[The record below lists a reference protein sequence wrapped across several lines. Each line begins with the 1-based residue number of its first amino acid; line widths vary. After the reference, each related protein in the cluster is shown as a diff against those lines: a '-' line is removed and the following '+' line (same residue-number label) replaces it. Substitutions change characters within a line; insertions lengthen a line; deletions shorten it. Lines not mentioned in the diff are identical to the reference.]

1 MYEHCKI
8 EETTHKPVSGS
19 ETTGSLISLFTEQ
32 QHKCLKNVLNFFL
45 LPSKQQKHRQL
56 LVKRAELLYNNLIK
70 IAQKQTS
77 KILLSESQDHSQ
89 IG

>member
-1 MYEHCKI
+1 MYEHCKV
-8 EETTHKPVSGS
+8 EETTYKPVSGS
-19 ETTGSLISLFTEQ
+19 ETTASLISLFTEQ

-56 LVKRAELLYNNLIK
+56 LVKRVELYSNLIK
-70 IAQKQTS
+70 IAQKQTC